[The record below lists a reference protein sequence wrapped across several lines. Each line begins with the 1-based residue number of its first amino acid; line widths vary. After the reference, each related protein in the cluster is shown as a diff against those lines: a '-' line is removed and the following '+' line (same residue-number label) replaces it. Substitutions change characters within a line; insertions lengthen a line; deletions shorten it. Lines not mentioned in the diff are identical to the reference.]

1 MQIKH
6 SVTVNSQKKS
16 RKTLLI
22 GIKRLKRVASLS
34 CQFEMTRN
42 LQKAKLSQEKKY
54 ASVYLQLKSEEQ
66 SLGISAGPNY
76 YVDVKGYLEI
86 SFKYIHYGLKEQIK
100 NKRMNKQMY
109 AGKKSH
115 THILLGC
122 LRWTYLLA
130 FWIGVILLLQ
140 SV

>member
-42 LQKAKLSQEKKY
+42 LQKAKLSQEKKIC
-54 ASVYLQLKSEEQ
+54 LCL
-66 SLGISAGPNY
+66 PP
-76 YVDVKGYLEI
+76 
-86 SFKYIHYGLKEQIK
+86 IK
-100 NKRMNKQMY
+100 IRG
-109 AGKKSH
+109 AEPGHLS
-115 THILLGC
+115 
-122 LRWTYLLA
+122 WP
-130 FWIGVILLLQ
+130 
-140 SV
+140 